1 MKKSTLC
8 LAASTL
14 SLLMASTATAHDNDE
29 GWYLRGN
36 AGYGIHEDAV
46 LTGDVDS
53 SFHSDGDIESEGNIG
68 ASLGV
73 GYDFGDNWRL
83 ELDGDTLFTDFGA
96 ISEVPNSF
104 AKLRTNSLMINA
116 LYDFDDFGRWEPYVG
131 AGIGLVQGDASI
143 AAHDFANVAGTLD
156 RTPVCLGARVVNQA
170 VTCDVSE
177 DDTSLGWQLLA
188 GMGYKVTDNLTW
200 DTHYTYQQAGDF
212 DFDGNLINGVTG
224 ASSPISTTFEDVGL
238 HSLMTGLR
246 YTFGGHTHDTPP
258 PPQVVCSDGS
268 LVSDSAFCPR
278 VVVDPTPVVVQ
289 NQYNVCA
296 NSPVAIFDVPVNS
309 TPKQMSR
316 LGTLPE
322 FGDSHGLTPSQFY
335 EKLNSRYNSN
345 ATDKAY
351 LNYLF
356 KQMGYANG
364 WADAQPYMFSEEVL
378 PVGTRGLLGLGKQ
391 HHFAYSV
398 LPTSQRDREA
408 FRIQSA
414 NGVVIHFM
422 KTCGN
427 YMYACE

>member
-1 MKKSTLC
+1 
-8 LAASTL
+8 
-14 SLLMASTATAHDNDE
+14 MASTATAHDNDE

-53 SFHSDGDIESEGNIG
+53 SFHSDGDIESEGNVA

-143 AAHDFANVAGTLD
+143 SAHDFANVAGTLD

-224 ASSPISTTFEDVGL
+224 TASPISTTFEDVGL

-258 PPQVVCSDGS
+258 PPPPPQVQCPDGS

-278 VVVDPTPVVVQ
+278 VVDPTPVVVQ

>member
-1 MKKSTLC
+1 MT
-8 LAASTL
+8 
-14 SLLMASTATAHDNDE
+14 D
-29 GWYLRGN
+29 LRSCP
-36 AGYGIHEDAV
+36 AQPA
-46 LTGDVDS
+46 
-53 SFHSDGDIESEGNIG
+53 
-68 ASLGV
+68 
-73 GYDFGDNWRL
+73 
-83 ELDGDTLFTDFGA
+83 
-96 ISEVPNSF
+96 P
-104 AKLRTNSLMINA
+104 
-116 LYDFDDFGRWEPYVG
+116 P
-131 AGIGLVQGDASI
+131 
-143 AAHDFANVAGTLD
+143 
-156 RTPVCLGARVVNQA
+156 P
-170 VTCDVSE
+170 
-177 DDTSLGWQLLA
+177 
-188 GMGYKVTDNLTW
+188 
-200 DTHYTYQQAGDF
+200 
-212 DFDGNLINGVTG
+212 
-224 ASSPISTTFEDVGL
+224 PPPP
-238 HSLMTGLR
+238 
-246 YTFGGHTHDTPP
+246 PP
-258 PPQVVCSDGS
+258 PPQVQCSDGS

-278 VVVDPTPVVVQ
+278 EVVEIAPVVQ